1 MRHFFTFVWNASSP
15 YFGRETN
22 ERAKYTRR
30 ERPGGHGT
38 RGMRR
43 KEVSRGAC
51 ISLARLSLAES
62 RDYSQ
67 SNICVTE
74 NSCSELFT
82 D

>member
-1 MRHFFTFVWNASSP
+1 MVPTLD
-15 YFGRETN
+15 
-22 ERAKYTRR
+22 ERQTSEQNTRAAR
-30 ERPGGHGT
+30 NPVDT
-38 RGMRR
+38 VRGVNR

-74 NSCSELFT
+74 NSCSELFS

>member
-1 MRHFFTFVWNASSP
+1 MRHFFTFVWNANGP

-22 ERAKYTRR
+22 EGAKYTRR

-51 ISLARLSLAES
+51 ILLARFSLPES

-74 NSCSELFT
+74 NSCSELFS

>member
-1 MRHFFTFVWNASSP
+1 MRHFFTFVWNASSL

-43 KEVSRGAC
+43 KVVSRGAC

-62 RDYSQ
+62 RDYWQ

-74 NSCSELFT
+74 NSCSELFS